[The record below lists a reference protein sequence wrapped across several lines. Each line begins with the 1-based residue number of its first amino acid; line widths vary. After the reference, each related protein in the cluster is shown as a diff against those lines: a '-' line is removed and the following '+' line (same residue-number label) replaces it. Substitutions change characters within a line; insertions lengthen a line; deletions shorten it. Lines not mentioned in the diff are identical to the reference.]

1 VLKRIR
7 EISYDSA
14 EFHGSGFE
22 ARYSTDTGIE
32 LRIRSE
38 LVGLG
43 PEAYAAIDTD
53 RYARVWG
60 LASFGHVF
68 GPLLPIRLDVKALSL
83 ESAEEERWR
92 SWFLG
97 SLSENL
103 YRSGLPAELD
113 LTFSGDHLA
122 PREPLPGLEER
133 AILMSGGGK
142 DSVVSAELLNSL
154 GVPFTWYTFSPHG
167 RESGKQDPASRDI
180 AEISGNSSLIT
191 SSSRSEIRGN
201 GGSEF
206 KGASPQR
213 LRRSY
218 FWHGKRHGGLKWL
231 SMMSQT
237 VESCLVGE
245 ATGSRYVLTGN
256 ERSANE
262 GNGIRIG
269 NLDVNHQ
276 YTKSYAFES
285 EFSSFLT
292 RYLHPDLR
300 HASLLMP
307 FYELQIGKMFASYPE
322 YFGAFRS
329 CNRRTA
335 RDPWCLE
342 CPKCAFVFLLL
353 SAYVDEETVQQIFKA
368 DLLNDPKLVQTFLDL
383 CGRGEYKPLECVGE
397 RDESLLALYFAA
409 KRRTATPLHPALIA
423 ILPEAVEADR
433 LQTRFLDAYNDDN
446 GLSAHW
452 NDKLRQHTSGL
463 SRSVAGPLVV
473 RPND

>member
-1 VLKRIR
+1 MLKKIR
-7 EISYDSA
+7 GISYNSA

-43 PEAYAAIDTD
+43 PEAYATIDTD

-68 GPLLPIRLDVKALSL
+68 GPLLPIRLDVKALSF

-103 YRSGLPAELD
+103 YRSCLPAELD
-113 LTFSGDHLA
+113 LTFSGDQLV
-122 PREPLPGLEER
+122 PREPLPGLDEQ

-142 DSVVSAELLNSL
+142 DSAVSAELLNSL
-154 GVPFTWYTFSPHG
+154 GVPYTWYTFSPYG
-167 RESGKQDPASRDI
+167 RDSGKQDSASRDI
-180 AEISGNSSLIT
+180 AEISEDASLIT
-191 SSSRSEIRGN
+191 SSSRSDIRGK
-201 GGSEF
+201 GHSEF
-206 KGASPQR
+206 RGASPNR

-218 FWHGKRHGGLKWL
+218 FRHRRRHSGLKWL

-237 VESCLVGE
+237 VEACLVGE

-292 RYLHPDLR
+292 RYLHSDLR
-300 HASLLMP
+300 YASLLMP

-335 RDPWCLE
+335 RNPWCLE

-353 SAYVDEETVQQIFKA
+353 SAFVDEDSVQQIFRA
-368 DLLNDPKLVQTFLDL
+368 DLLTDPKLVQTFLDL
-383 CGRGEYKPLECVGE
+383 CGRGGHKPLECVGE
-397 RDESLLALYFAA
+397 RDESLLALYLAA
-409 KRRTATPLHPALIA
+409 KRRTAVPVHQALIA
-423 ILPEAVEADR
+423 ILPEAAEAGA

-446 GLSAHW
+446 GLPSHW
-452 NDKLRQHTSGL
+452 NARLRPLASGL
-463 SRSVAGPLVV
+463 SPS
-473 RPND
+473 